1 MGLFFKDSNES
12 SKNEETGKV
21 PEKQTTPVITSVIG
35 NAGNVDSKF
44 VDMLNQLIKEHNIA
58 GQDYFEFKQAL
69 ESMSSLPIAEKDKF
83 VTTYNI
89 LSQQGCTKDVLLSS
103 VDKYAQLI
111 QNEQKNFD
119 ADLQKQYDAR
129 VVNRNND
136 IEKAKSELELAN
148 KRIIELNAF
157 ILKTSQEVQTEE
169 SNLQNTAANFKKSAD
184 VVLNN
189 LLTDKDKIN
198 NYIQ

>member
-136 IEKAKSELELAN
+136 IEKAKAELELAN